1 MASGGRD
8 RLCGGDAESGSH
20 LQGCNKIDHGGGGDL
35 YGGEG
40 IQQSV
45 VVEVSCI
52 RAGGGMGRLGVGLS
66 GNLDRYGVS
75 LSMTKDVGN
84 DVMEACKL

>member
-1 MASGGRD
+1 MVASGGRD

-40 IQQSV
+40 IKQSV

-52 RAGGGMGRLGVGLS
+52 RVGGGNGKIGGRVERES
-66 GNLDRYGVS
+66 
-75 LSMTKDVGN
+75 
-84 DVMEACKL
+84 

>member
-1 MASGGRD
+1 M
-8 RLCGGDAESGSH
+8 CGGDAESGSH

-35 YGGEG
+35 YEG

-52 RAGGGMGRLGVGLS
+52 RTGGGNGKIGVGLS

-75 LSMTKDVGN
+75 LSLTKDVGN
-84 DVMEACKL
+84 DVMEACQL